1 MNDSSSTIDV
11 TAAKEKVREAQQSGK
26 ITDSAV
32 TNIMTWLEDARYE
45 KYRDGICQHI
55 AEEQWKTLD
64 DVFWTVIPFGTGGR
78 RGTMYPFG
86 SNAINERTI
95 GESAQG
101 LATYIKKVKPDG
113 PWSFAIGYDTRH
125 RSREFAELC
134 AGIMVAN
141 GFTVYFIDDYRS
153 TPELSYLIRY
163 KQCDCGIMVT
173 ASHNPPSD
181 NAVKVYWSSGAQ
193 LVPPHDKAVINEVMD
208 VGAFE
213 IANFDEAVAAGQ
225 VVFCKEETDAALMAE
240 HLKHNIDGPRDFKVI
255 FSPLHGV
262 GEFNVRTLLEAVGFQ
277 DVDIYGP
284 HREPNGDFPNV
295 PGHVSNPENPE
306 VFAEIIEYAK
316 TTGAELILASDP
328 DCDRMGAAAPLTM
341 DLAGEW
347 KTLDGNQLG
356 ALLCDFVLRH
366 RQQAGKATDSDYIV
380 TTLVS
385 SMMTSRIAEHYH
397 SHSYRENLVGFKW
410 ICDVVDKVGPQG
422 FVFGT
427 EESHGYLVGTYARD
441 KDGAVACML
450 MAELAAECKS
460 LGISLHQKLD
470 QLYELVGYH
479 RERLSTIRMEGSD
492 GMKRMQAMMDKLRAD
507 GPQTIGG
514 LAVSAV
520 DDYLT
525 EETRWSDGRTTEL
538 SGPQGNLIMM
548 KTDIPGN
555 YVAVR
560 PSGTEPK
567 VKMYMFTYV
576 PPEELTNLEMAKAA
590 MNERL
595 DAFDKD
601 IRAFADTVT
610 V

>member
-1 MNDSSSTIDV
+1 MNNYSSTIEV
-11 TAAKEKVREAQQSGK
+11 SAAKEKVLEAQQSGK
-26 ITDSAV
+26 IADSAV

-55 AEEQWKTLD
+55 AEEQWQTLD

-78 RGTMYPFG
+78 RGMMYPFG

-101 LATYIKKVKPDG
+101 LASYIKKVKPAG

-141 GFTVYFIDDYRS
+141 GFTVYFIDDFRS

-193 LVPPHDKAVINEVMD
+193 LVPPHDKAVIDEVMD
-208 VGAFE
+208 VGSFE
-213 IANFDEAVAAGQ
+213 IANFEEAVAAGQ

-240 HLKHNIDGPRDFKVI
+240 HLKHTIDGPRDFKVI

-295 PGHVSNPENPE
+295 PGHVSNPENPQ

-316 TTGAELILASDP
+316 TSGAELILASDP
-328 DCDRMGAAAPLTM
+328 DCDRMGAAAPLTL
-341 DLAGEW
+341 DLTGEW

-356 ALLCDFVLRH
+356 ALLCDFVLSH
-366 RQQAGKATDSDYIV
+366 RQQAGQATDSDYIV

-385 SMMTSRIAEHYH
+385 SMMTTRIAEHYAT
-397 SHSYRENLVGFKW
+397 HSYRENLVGFKW

-460 LGISLHQKLD
+460 QGISLHQKLD
-470 QLYELVGYH
+470 QLYEKVGYH

-492 GMKRMQAMMDKLRAD
+492 GMKRMQAMMDKLRSD

-514 LAVSAV
+514 LSITAV
-520 DDYLT
+520 DDYLA
-525 EETRWSDGRTTEL
+525 EETRWADGRTTEL

-576 PPEELTNLEMAKAA
+576 PPGELENLETAKTD
-590 MNERL
+590 MDDRL

>member
-11 TAAKEKVREAQQSGK
+11 ATAKEKIATAGDSGK
-26 ITDSAV
+26 ITESAIK
-32 TNIMTWLEDARYE
+32 NLHHWLEDERYRS
-45 KYRDGICQHI
+45 YREAICQHI
-55 AEEQWKTLD
+55 ERGEWQTLD
-64 DVFWTVIPFGTGGR
+64 NVFWTVIPFGTGGR

-86 SNAINERTI
+86 SNAINDRTI

-101 LATYIKKVKPDG
+101 LANYIKKVKPDG

-141 GFTVYFIDDYRS
+141 GFKVYFIDDYRS
-153 TPELSYLIRY
+153 TPELSFLIRH
-163 KQCDCGIMVT
+163 KKCDCGIMVT

-193 LVPPHDKAVINEVMD
+193 LVPPHDKAVIEEVMN
-208 VGAFE
+208 VGTFE
-213 IANFDEAVAAGQ
+213 VANFDQAVADGHII
-225 VVFCKEETDAALMAE
+225 FCKEETDAALMAE
-240 HLKHNIDGPRDFKVI
+240 HLKHSVPGPRDFKVI

-262 GEFNVRTLLEAVGFQ
+262 GEFNVRTLLEAVGFTGI
-277 DVDIYGP
+277 DIYGP

-306 VFAEIIEYAK
+306 VFSDIIQYAK
-316 TTGAELILASDP
+316 ETGAELILASDP
-328 DCDRMGAAAPLTM
+328 DCDRMGAAAPVTT
-341 DLAGEW
+341 DLQGEW

-356 ALLCDFVLRH
+356 ALLCDFVLQH
-366 RQQAGKATDSDYIV
+366 RQEAGQTSADDYIV

-385 SMMTSRIAEHYH
+385 SMMTSRIAEHYQTK
-397 SHSYRENLVGFKW
+397 SYRENLVGFKW
-410 ICDVVDKVGPQG
+410 ICDVVDQVGPAG
-422 FVFGT
+422 FAFGT

-450 MAELAAECKS
+450 MAQLAAKCKS
-460 LGISLHQKLD
+460 EGLSLHQKLD
-470 QLYELVGYH
+470 QLYSRVGYH

-492 GMKRMQAMMDKLRAD
+492 GMKRMKALMETLRTN

-514 LAVSAV
+514 LPIVAV

-525 EETRWSDGRTTEL
+525 QETRSADGTTVEL
-538 SGPQGNLIMM
+538 DGPQGNLIIMQ
-548 KTDIPGN
+548 TEIPGN

-576 PPEELTNLEMAKAA
+576 PPTELDDLEASRSEMDQ
-590 MNERL
+590 RL
-595 DAFDKD
+595 DAFDRD
-601 IRAFADTVT
+601 IRAFAETVQA
-610 V
+610 